1 MGTGK
6 LLLRSSARALRGR
19 CPACGEGRVVRRF
32 TGLVDSCPTCGW
44 ILEREPGAITGAM
57 YLTSILSQFA
67 AVGVMCLCWWLTD
80 WSTTTI
86 VLVGLPVL
94 LLFSWIALAWSKRL
108 WIAVEYVTDLN
119 TDEGKD
125 RYEERGFE
133 RNP

>member
-1 MGTGK
+1 M
-6 LLLRSSARALRGR
+6 RGR
-19 CPACGEGRVVRRF
+19 CPACGEGRVVVRF
-32 TGLVDSCPTCGW
+32 TGLVKSCPACGW

-57 YLTSILSQFA
+57 YLTSIVSQFG
-67 AVGVMCLCWWLTD
+67 AVGVMLLCWWLTD
-80 WSTTTI
+80 WTPLTI

-125 RYEERGFE
+125 RYEERGFT
-133 RNP
+133 RDA